1 MNLTQY
7 IQYLESLQENY
18 VDILYEALRDR
29 EAYILAIPKRRLTNF
44 GTDANDKKITPE
56 YSPITKAIKGKKGK
70 RISHVT
76 LRDTGQLYQSFRI
89 EKQGEAI
96 DFSAPL
102 NEKTSFLVSH
112 YSSNELFG
120 FSPRDIIEIDKLFL
134 NRVAENVLKMD
145 ELDDYNF

>member
-7 IQYLESLQENY
+7 IQYLESLQDNY
-18 VDILYEALRDR
+18 ADMLYDALKNR

-56 YSPITKAIKGKKGK
+56 YSPITKRIKGKKGK

-76 LRDTGQLYQSFRI
+76 LRDTGQLYRSFKI

-96 DFSAPL
+96 DFFAPV
-102 NEKTSFLVSH
+102 NEKTSFLTTH

-134 NRVAENVLKMD
+134 NGIAQKILKMD